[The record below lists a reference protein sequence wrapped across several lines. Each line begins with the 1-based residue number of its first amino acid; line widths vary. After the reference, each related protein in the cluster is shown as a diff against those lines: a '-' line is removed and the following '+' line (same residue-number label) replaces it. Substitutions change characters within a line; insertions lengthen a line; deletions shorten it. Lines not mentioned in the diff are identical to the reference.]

1 MSSGKTSEQVPLLNV
16 EQLRALDEKEN
27 AERRKKHASTKEKL
41 DDSLL
46 EFLSIPD
53 SLVSQVKVFDEV
65 DGMLLVHYIDE
76 PPHPSLQRCRG
87 LVLERNSTSDWGAPE
102 YIEVCRSFPF
112 TPEISEV
119 PTGNEFIKSAH
130 WSEEGTVL
138 RVFWNNE
145 RWYISSHRLIDC
157 TNRRWSSKKNFG
169 ELFDDCVPRSELSS
183 VLDKNFVYVFL
194 LQHPEN
200 RIVSNFET
208 PRLLHVQTLR
218 SNGET
223 LEEAEHILEHPNIT
237 YPEAVNLD
245 ENLAELAQNPPQGK
259 NGILFSLQ
267 NGTYSKV
274 VSAEY
279 TRKRN
284 IRGNEPSLSLRYL
297 NLSKLESKRD
307 SEELLQ
313 MFPERKKEITEVQED
328 IERLNSYLYSLYRQR
343 YISKESTIL
352 PKDEHNIIK
361 FTRDKVYNQVQ
372 GRFSQYSFS
381 DLAEITRNEIS
392 RQIAIS
398 NPQRLLRMTKNM
410 NEALSA

>member
-1 MSSGKTSEQVPLLNV
+1 MSVGKTPAPVLNV
-16 EQLRALDEKEN
+16 EELKALDEKEN
-27 AERRKKHASTKEKL
+27 IERRKKHASTKEEL

-46 EFLSIPD
+46 EFLSISEP
-53 SLVSQVKVFDEV
+53 LVSQVKVFDQV
-65 DGMLLVHYIDE
+65 DDMSLVHYIDE
-76 PPHPSLQRCRG
+76 PPHRSLERYRG
-87 LVLERNSTSDWGAPE
+87 LILERNPNTDWGSPE
-102 YIEVCRSFPF
+102 YVEVCKSFPF
-112 TPEISEV
+112 TPEVSEA
-119 PTGNEFIKSAH
+119 PENIREAY

-157 TNRRWSSKKNFG
+157 TSRKWSSKRTFG
-169 ELFDDCVPRSELSS
+169 ELFDDCISREQLSS

-200 RIVSNFET
+200 RIVSTFET

-218 SNGET
+218 SNGEI
-223 LEEAEHILEHPNIT
+223 LEETKVFLEHPNIAC
-237 YPEAVNLD
+237 PEKVNL
-245 ENLAELAQNPPQGK
+245 EGNLSEMAQNPPRGK
-259 NGILFSLQ
+259 NGILFSLEDG
-267 NGTYSKV
+267 NYAKIVSK
-274 VSAEY
+274 EY

-284 IRGNEPSLSLRYL
+284 IRGNEPNLCLRYL
-297 NLSKLESKRD
+297 NLSKLETKED
-307 SEELLQ
+307 SEELLR
-313 MFPERKKEITEVQED
+313 MFPEKRREISEVQED
-328 IERLNSYLYSLYRQR
+328 VASLNSYLYSLYRQR
-343 YISKESTIL
+343 YISKENIIL

-392 RQIAIS
+392 RQIAMS

>member
-1 MSSGKTSEQVPLLNV
+1 MSVGKNSEQVVSL
-16 EQLRALDEKEN
+16 EFEKLRALDEKEN
-27 AERRKKHASTKEKL
+27 SERRKKHASTKEDL
-41 DDSLL
+41 DETLL
-46 EFLSIPD
+46 EFLSIPE
-53 SLVSQVKVFDEV
+53 SLSSQVKIFDEI

-76 PPHPSLQRCRG
+76 PPHPSLQRYRG
-87 LVLERNSTSDWGAPE
+87 LVLEKNANSDWGSPE

-112 TPEISEV
+112 TPEISEIPENV
-119 PTGNEFIKSAH
+119 ESAH

-169 ELFDDCVPRSELSS
+169 EMFDDCIPRSELSS
-183 VLDKNFVYVFL
+183 LLDKELVYVFL

-208 PRLLHVQTLR
+208 PRLLHVQTLC

-223 LEEAEHILEHPNIT
+223 LEATDRILEHPNIA
-237 YPEAVNLD
+237 YPELVQQ
-245 ENLAELAQNPPQGK
+245 EGNLAEMAQNPPQGK

-267 NGTYSKV
+267 DGNYAKIVCS
-274 VSAEY
+274 EY
-279 TRKRN
+279 TRKKN
-284 IRGNEPSLSLRYL
+284 IRGNEPNLSHRYL
-297 NLSKLESKRD
+297 NLSRLECKKD

-313 MFPERKKEITEVQED
+313 MFPERKNELSEAQED
-328 IERLNSYLYSLYRQR
+328 VERLNGYLYSLYRQR
-343 YISKESTIL
+343 YISKENLIL

-361 FTRDKVYNQVQ
+361 FTKDKVYGQVQ

-381 DLAEITRNEIS
+381 DLAEITRKEIS
-392 RQIAIS
+392 RQIAMS
-398 NPQRLLRMTKNM
+398 NTQRLLRMIKNM
-410 NEALSA
+410 NDALSA